1 MALTPAFTIAQS
13 ALNPALVVATDTSG
27 GVDAAIS
34 QRRIY
39 VQQGNGTYLV
49 PSGVSTDYTAWPYAS
64 SSISLNIL
72 TVDIG
77 AAITVQWLD
86 VSNAILYTLTQ
97 EFPLSYFNKN
107 FLYFLLQQQALS
119 PGIIQ
124 DATYFSNL
132 ATYWMNITGG
142 IQAITIG
149 ADIAASQNCFNRAT
163 EMMQNPAKY
172 F

>member
-1 MALTPAFTIAQS
+1 MAFSPAFTIAQS
-13 ALNPALVVATDTSG
+13 ALNPALVVATDTSTG
-27 GVDAAIS
+27 SDVNIT

-49 PSGVSTDYTAWPYAS
+49 PTGTSTDYTAWAYAS

-77 AAITVQWLD
+77 AAITVDWLD
-86 VSNAILYTLTQ
+86 VSNVVLYSLPQ

-107 FLYFLLQQQALS
+107 FFYFLIQQQALS

-132 ATYWMNITGG
+132 SAYWMNITGG

-149 ADIAASQNCFNRAT
+149 ADIAASQNCFDRAT